1 MSDIKNIIENARKAD
16 AAYDIAGEVSA
27 DTWSELRKVGTEATC
42 ANDFIAM
49 LTPYEDE
56 FMEEYFSDEPLA
68 KKKNGQWKYRAFK
81 DENGQQVYTLPKDYV
96 SAKSVVKGCLEQGV
110 DLHLD
115 MGKTEAQ
122 NKIKAAKQESNP
134 TTPMDRCRKACA
146 TISANWDSLSVQ
158 EKKDVS
164 DFVIHLGL

>member
-27 DTWSELRKVGTEATC
+27 DTWAELRKVGAEAGDVE
-42 ANDFIAM
+42 DF
-49 LTPYEDE
+49 LTYLKPFEDE
-56 FMEEYFSDEPLA
+56 FMEEYFADEPLA
-68 KKKNGQWKYRAFK
+68 KKKSGAWKYRAFK

-146 TISANWDSLSVQ
+146 TISANWDSLSIE
-158 EKKDVS
+158 EKGDIRQFIS
-164 DFVIHLGL
+164 DL

>member
-27 DTWSELRKVGTEATC
+27 DTWAELRAVG
-42 ANDFIAM
+42 ANVYGGVEEFIAT
-49 LTPYEDE
+49 LAPHEDE

-68 KKKNGQWKYRAFK
+68 KKKNGEWKYRAFK

-146 TISANWDSLSVQ
+146 TISANWDSLSTE
-158 EKKDVS
+158 EKKNIKA
-164 DFVIHLGL
+164 FVYDL